1 MKHSKKLASLLLALV
16 MALSLAV
23 TAFADESTT
32 YSITINNSTAG
43 HTYEAYQIFTG
54 DLATNEAGNKV
65 LSNIV
70 WGSGVSEAGQTA
82 LGDAAAKTE
91 TLKTEADAKAFA
103 KAVAPYLTTAAGSA
117 NTVTDGKYVI
127 SGLAAGY
134 YLVKDQDGS
143 LIGDNDSYTEYII
156 QVVGNVTATPKSDV
170 PEVQKKVKDINDSTD
185 TTKTDW
191 QDSADYDIGDS
202 IPFQLK
208 ATLADNVSS
217 YTTYKVVF
225 HDTLSKGLTYNKDAK
240 VYIDGTETNGFTV
253 TATVNADGTTTLT
266 VSCDDVKALG
276 AGNSSVI
283 TVEYTVKLNENAVLG
298 SAGNPNEVYLEYSNN
313 PNKSE
318 NGNNETG
325 ETPKDVVI
333 VFTYKTIINKVDSEN
348 APLTGAAFK
357 LEKLIKGK
365 DGAAG
370 TWTTVKEFTVDE
382 TTTSFTFSGL
392 DDGQYKLT
400 ETKTPAGYNTIDPI
414 YFVIEATHDVTADA
428 PTLKTLNAYLTDA
441 NGNKRIGITFAE
453 LPDSLG
459 MHLSM
464 SVRTAVN
471 YARLVWSSMGM
482 LVSGQVGV
490 DQLAGPVGMAEVM
503 ADTAKYS
510 MISFFQL
517 VAFISIN
524 LGVMNL
530 LPLPALDGGR
540 LVFLIIEGIRR
551 KPVPP
556 RYEGYVHAAGLML
569 LLMLMVYVTGQDVL
583 RIFMRSN

>member
-1 MKHSKKLASLLLALV
+1 MKHIKKLASLLLVLV
-16 MALSLAV
+16 MVFALAT
-23 TAFADESTT
+23 TAFAEETT
-32 YSITINNSTAG
+32 YSITINNSAKD

-54 DLATNEAGNKV
+54 DLSGTT

-82 LGDAAAKTE
+82 LGDAAAKAE

-143 LIGDNDSYTEYII
+143 LTGDNDSYTEYII

-208 ATLADNVSS
+208 ATLANNVSS

-225 HDTLSKGLTYNKDAK
+225 HDTLSKGLTYNNDAK

-283 TVEYTVKLNENAVLG
+283 TVEYTAKLNENAVLG

-318 NGNNETG
+318 EGNNETG
-325 ETPKDVVI
+325 VTPKDVVI

-348 APLTGAAFK
+348 KPLTGAAFK

-365 DGAAG
+365 DGAAD

-414 YFVIEATHDVTADA
+414 YFVIEATHDETADA

-441 NGNKRIGITFAE
+441 NGNKQTEMKDGESVNIDLGTVDLTAGSITTTVVNKSGSE
-453 LPDSLG
+453 LPSTGGIGTTIFYVLG
-459 MHLSM
+459 GVLVLAAVVLLVTKKRM
-464 SVRTAVN
+464 S
-471 YARLVWSSMGM
+471 G
-482 LVSGQVGV
+482 
-490 DQLAGPVGMAEVM
+490 AE
-503 ADTAKYS
+503 K
-510 MISFFQL
+510 
-517 VAFISIN
+517 
-524 LGVMNL
+524 
-530 LPLPALDGGR
+530 
-540 LVFLIIEGIRR
+540 
-551 KPVPP
+551 
-556 RYEGYVHAAGLML
+556 
-569 LLMLMVYVTGQDVL
+569 
-583 RIFMRSN
+583 

>member
-1 MKHSKKLASLLLALV
+1 MKHIKKLASLLLVLV

-82 LGDAAAKTE
+82 LGDAAAKAE

-143 LIGDNDSYTEYII
+143 LTGDNDSYTEYII

-225 HDTLSKGLTYNKDAK
+225 HDTLSKGLTYNNDAK

-283 TVEYTVKLNENAVLG
+283 TVEYTAKLNENAVLG

-318 NGNNETG
+318 EGNNETG

-348 APLTGAAFK
+348 KPLTGAAFK

-365 DGAAG
+365 DGAAD

-414 YFVIEATHDVTADA
+414 YFVIEATHDETADA

-441 NGNKRIGITFAE
+441 NGNKQTEMKDGE
-453 LPDSLG
+453 
-459 MHLSM
+459 
-464 SVRTAVN
+464 SVN
-471 YARLVWSSMGM
+471 
-482 LVSGQVGV
+482 
-490 DQLAGPVGMAEVM
+490 
-503 ADTAKYS
+503 
-510 MISFFQL
+510 
-517 VAFISIN
+517 IN
-524 LGVMNL
+524 LGTVDLTAGSITTTVVNKSGSELPSTGGIGTTIFYVLGGVLVLAAVVL
-530 LPLPALDGGR
+530 L
-540 LVFLIIEGIRR
+540 
-551 KPVPP
+551 
-556 RYEGYVHAAGLML
+556 
-569 LLMLMVYVTGQDVL
+569 VTKKRMSGAEK
-583 RIFMRSN
+583 

>member
-283 TVEYTVKLNENAVLG
+283 TVEYTAKLNENAVLG

-318 NGNNETG
+318 EGNNETG

-333 VFTYKTIINKVDSEN
+333 VFTYKTIINKVDSETK
-348 APLTGAAFK
+348 PLTGAAFK
-357 LEKLIKGK
+357 LEKLIKGE
-365 DGAAG
+365 DGAAD
-370 TWTTVKEFTVDE
+370 TWTTIKEFAVDG

-400 ETKTPAGYNTIDPI
+400 ETKTPVGYNTIDPI
-414 YFVIEATHDVTADA
+414 YFVIEATHGETADV

-441 NGNKRIGITFAE
+441 NGNKQTEMKDGESVNIDLGTVDLTAGSITTTVVNKSGSE
-453 LPDSLG
+453 LPSTGGIGTTIFYVLG
-459 MHLSM
+459 GVLVLAAVVLLVTKKRM
-464 SVRTAVN
+464 S
-471 YARLVWSSMGM
+471 G
-482 LVSGQVGV
+482 
-490 DQLAGPVGMAEVM
+490 AE
-503 ADTAKYS
+503 K
-510 MISFFQL
+510 
-517 VAFISIN
+517 
-524 LGVMNL
+524 
-530 LPLPALDGGR
+530 
-540 LVFLIIEGIRR
+540 
-551 KPVPP
+551 
-556 RYEGYVHAAGLML
+556 
-569 LLMLMVYVTGQDVL
+569 
-583 RIFMRSN
+583 

>member
-1 MKHSKKLASLLLALV
+1 MKHIKKLASLLLVLV
-16 MALSLAV
+16 MVFALAT
-23 TAFADESTT
+23 TAFAEETT

-82 LGDAAAKTE
+82 LGDAAAKAE

-143 LIGDNDSYTEYII
+143 LTGDADAYTEYII
-156 QVVGNVTATPKSDV
+156 KVVSDTTATPKSSV
-170 PEVQKKVKDINDSTD
+170 PTVEKKVKDTNDSTGV
-185 TTKTDW
+185 TSDW

-208 ATLADNVSS
+208 ATLANNVSS

-225 HDTLSKGLTYNKDAK
+225 HDTLSKGLTYNNDAK

-283 TVEYTVKLNENAVLG
+283 TVEYTAKLNENAVLG

-318 NGNNETG
+318 EGNNETG

-333 VFTYKTIINKVDSEN
+333 VFTYKTIINKVDSETK
-348 APLTGAAFK
+348 PLTGAAFK
-357 LEKLIKGK
+357 LEKLIKGE
-365 DGAAG
+365 DGAADA
-370 TWTTVKEFTVDE
+370 WTTIKEFAVDG

-400 ETKTPAGYNTIDPI
+400 ETKTPVGYNTIDPI
-414 YFVIEATHDVTADA
+414 YFVIEATHGETADV

-441 NGNKRIGITFAE
+441 NGNKQTEMKDGESVNIDLGTVDLTAGSITTTVVNKSGSE
-453 LPDSLG
+453 LPSTGGIGTTIFYVLG
-459 MHLSM
+459 GVLVLAAVVLLVTKKRM
-464 SVRTAVN
+464 S
-471 YARLVWSSMGM
+471 G
-482 LVSGQVGV
+482 
-490 DQLAGPVGMAEVM
+490 AE
-503 ADTAKYS
+503 K
-510 MISFFQL
+510 
-517 VAFISIN
+517 
-524 LGVMNL
+524 
-530 LPLPALDGGR
+530 
-540 LVFLIIEGIRR
+540 
-551 KPVPP
+551 
-556 RYEGYVHAAGLML
+556 
-569 LLMLMVYVTGQDVL
+569 
-583 RIFMRSN
+583 

>member
-1 MKHSKKLASLLLALV
+1 MKHIKKLASLLLVLV
-16 MALSLAV
+16 MVFALAT
-23 TAFADESTT
+23 TAFAEETTT
-32 YSITINNSTAG
+32 YSITINNSAEG

-54 DLATNEAGNKV
+54 DLVEKDGTKI

-70 WGSGVSEAGQTA
+70 WGSGISEAGQTA
-82 LGDAAAKTE
+82 LGDAAAKAE
-91 TLKTEADAKAFA
+91 TLITEADAKAFA

-134 YLVKDQDGS
+134 YLVKDQDDS
-143 LIGDNDSYTEYII
+143 LTGDNDSYTEYII

-225 HDTLSKGLTYNKDAK
+225 HDTLSKGLTYNNDAK
-240 VYIDGTETNGFTV
+240 VYIDGTETNGFAV
-253 TATVNADGTTTLT
+253 TATVNADGTTLT
-266 VSCDDVKALG
+266 VSCDDVKALN
-276 AGNSSVI
+276 AVNSSAI
-283 TVEYTVKLNENAVLG
+283 TVEYTAKLNENAVLG
-298 SAGNPNEVYLEYSNN
+298 SAGNPNKVYLEYSNN

-318 NGNNETG
+318 SGENHETG
-325 ETPKDVVI
+325 KTPEDTVI
-333 VFTYKTIINKVDSEN
+333 VFTYQTIINKVDSEN
-348 APLTGAAFK
+348 KPLTGAAFK

-365 DGAAG
+365 DGAAD

-414 YFVIEATHDVTADA
+414 YFVIEATHDATADTPA
-428 PTLKTLNAYLTDA
+428 LTVLKAYLTDE
-441 NGNKRIGITFAE
+441 NGNKKTEVKDGETVNIDLGTVDLTAGSITTTVVNKSGSKLPSTGGIGTTIFYVLGGVLVLAAVVLLVTKKRMSGAE
-453 LPDSLG
+453 
-459 MHLSM
+459 
-464 SVRTAVN
+464 
-471 YARLVWSSMGM
+471 
-482 LVSGQVGV
+482 
-490 DQLAGPVGMAEVM
+490 
-503 ADTAKYS
+503 K
-510 MISFFQL
+510 
-517 VAFISIN
+517 
-524 LGVMNL
+524 
-530 LPLPALDGGR
+530 
-540 LVFLIIEGIRR
+540 
-551 KPVPP
+551 
-556 RYEGYVHAAGLML
+556 
-569 LLMLMVYVTGQDVL
+569 
-583 RIFMRSN
+583 

>member
-1 MKHSKKLASLLLALV
+1 MKHIKKLASLLLVLV

-23 TAFADESTT
+23 TAFADELTT

-54 DLATNEAGNKV
+54 DLSGTT

-82 LGDAAAKTE
+82 LGDAAAKAE

-143 LIGDNDSYTEYII
+143 LTGDADAYTEYII
-156 QVVGNVTATPKSDV
+156 KVVSDTTATPKSSV
-170 PEVQKKVKDINDSTD
+170 PTVEKKVKDTNDSTSV
-185 TTKTDW
+185 TSGW

-208 ATLADNVSS
+208 ATLANNVSS

-225 HDTLSKGLTYNKDAK
+225 HDTLSKGLTYNNDAK

-266 VSCDDVKALG
+266 VSCDDVKALD

-283 TVEYTVKLNENAVLG
+283 TVEYTAKLNENAVLG

-318 NGNNETG
+318 AGSNETG

-333 VFTYKTIINKVDSEN
+333 VFSYKTIINKVDSEN
-348 APLTGAAFK
+348 KPLTGAAFK

-365 DGAAG
+365 DGAAD

-428 PTLKTLNAYLTDA
+428 PTLNTLNAYLTDA
-441 NGNKRIGITFAE
+441 NGNKQTEMKDGESVNIDLGTVDLTAGSITTTVVNKSGAQLPETGGIGTTLFYV
-453 LPDSLG
+453 LG
-459 MHLSM
+459 GVL
-464 SVRTAVN
+464 VLAAVVL
-471 YARLVWSSMGM
+471 LVTKKRMGN
-482 LVSGQVGV
+482 
-490 DQLAGPVGMAEVM
+490 
-503 ADTAKYS
+503 T
-510 MISFFQL
+510 
-517 VAFISIN
+517 
-524 LGVMNL
+524 
-530 LPLPALDGGR
+530 
-540 LVFLIIEGIRR
+540 
-551 KPVPP
+551 
-556 RYEGYVHAAGLML
+556 
-569 LLMLMVYVTGQDVL
+569 
-583 RIFMRSN
+583 

>member
-1 MKHSKKLASLLLALV
+1 MKHIKKLASLLLVLV
-16 MALSLAV
+16 MVFALAT
-23 TAFADESTT
+23 TAFAEETT

-82 LGDAAAKTE
+82 LGDAAAKAE

-143 LIGDNDSYTEYII
+143 LTGDNDSYTEYII
-156 QVVGNVTATPKSDV
+156 RVVGDVTATPKSDV

-225 HDTLSKGLTYNKDAK
+225 HDTLSKGLTYNNDAK

-283 TVEYTVKLNENAVLG
+283 TVEYTAKLNENAVLG

-318 NGNNETG
+318 TGDNETG

-348 APLTGAAFK
+348 KPLTGAAFK

-365 DGAAG
+365 DGVAD

-414 YFVIEATHDVTADA
+414 YFVIEATHDETAAA
-428 PTLKTLNAYLTDA
+428 PALKTLNAYLTDA
-441 NGNKRIGITFAE
+441 NGNKQTEMKNGQSVNIDLGTVDLTAGSITTTVVNKSGSE
-453 LPDSLG
+453 LPSTGGIGTTIFYVLG
-459 MHLSM
+459 GVLVLAAVVLLVTKKRM
-464 SVRTAVN
+464 S
-471 YARLVWSSMGM
+471 G
-482 LVSGQVGV
+482 
-490 DQLAGPVGMAEVM
+490 AE
-503 ADTAKYS
+503 K
-510 MISFFQL
+510 
-517 VAFISIN
+517 
-524 LGVMNL
+524 
-530 LPLPALDGGR
+530 
-540 LVFLIIEGIRR
+540 
-551 KPVPP
+551 
-556 RYEGYVHAAGLML
+556 
-569 LLMLMVYVTGQDVL
+569 
-583 RIFMRSN
+583 

>member
-1 MKHSKKLASLLLALV
+1 MKHIKKLASLLLVLV
-16 MALSLAV
+16 MVFALAT
-23 TAFADESTT
+23 TAFAEETT

-82 LGDAAAKTE
+82 LGDAAAKAE

-143 LIGDNDSYTEYII
+143 LTGDNDSYTEYII

-225 HDTLSKGLTYNKDAK
+225 HDTLSKGLTYNNDAK

-253 TATVNADGTTTLT
+253 TATVNDDGTTTLT

-283 TVEYTVKLNENAVLG
+283 TVEYTAKLNENAVLG

-318 NGNNETG
+318 KGNNETG

-348 APLTGAAFK
+348 KPLTGAAFK

-365 DGAAG
+365 DGAAD

-414 YFVIEATHDVTADA
+414 YFVIEATHDETADA

-441 NGNKRIGITFAE
+441 NGNKQTEMKDGESVNIDLGTVDLTAGSITTTVVNKSGSKLPSTGGIGTTIFYVLGGVLVLAAVVLLVTKKRMSGAE
-453 LPDSLG
+453 
-459 MHLSM
+459 
-464 SVRTAVN
+464 
-471 YARLVWSSMGM
+471 
-482 LVSGQVGV
+482 
-490 DQLAGPVGMAEVM
+490 
-503 ADTAKYS
+503 K
-510 MISFFQL
+510 
-517 VAFISIN
+517 
-524 LGVMNL
+524 
-530 LPLPALDGGR
+530 
-540 LVFLIIEGIRR
+540 
-551 KPVPP
+551 
-556 RYEGYVHAAGLML
+556 
-569 LLMLMVYVTGQDVL
+569 
-583 RIFMRSN
+583 

>member
-1 MKHSKKLASLLLALV
+1 MKHIKKLASLLLVLV
-16 MALSLAV
+16 MVFALAT
-23 TAFADESTT
+23 TAFAEETT
-32 YSITINNSTAG
+32 YSITINNSAKD

-54 DLATNEAGNKV
+54 DLSGTT

-82 LGDAAAKTE
+82 LGDAAAKAE

-143 LIGDNDSYTEYII
+143 LTGDNDSYTEYII

-208 ATLADNVSS
+208 ATLANNVSS

-225 HDTLSKGLTYNKDAK
+225 HDTLSKGLTYNNDAK

-283 TVEYTVKLNENAVLG
+283 TVEYTAKLNENAVLG

-318 NGNNETG
+318 KGNNETG

-333 VFTYKTIINKVDSEN
+333 VFTYKTIINKVDSEK

-365 DGAAG
+365 DGAAD

-414 YFVIEATHDVTADA
+414 YFVIEATHDATADTPA
-428 PTLKTLNAYLTDA
+428 LTVLKAYLTDA
-441 NGNKRIGITFAE
+441 NGNKQTEMKDGESVNIDLGTVDLTAGSITTTVVNKSGSE
-453 LPDSLG
+453 LPSTGGIGTTIFYVLG
-459 MHLSM
+459 GVLVLAAVVLLVTKKRM
-464 SVRTAVN
+464 S
-471 YARLVWSSMGM
+471 G
-482 LVSGQVGV
+482 
-490 DQLAGPVGMAEVM
+490 AE
-503 ADTAKYS
+503 K
-510 MISFFQL
+510 
-517 VAFISIN
+517 
-524 LGVMNL
+524 
-530 LPLPALDGGR
+530 
-540 LVFLIIEGIRR
+540 
-551 KPVPP
+551 
-556 RYEGYVHAAGLML
+556 
-569 LLMLMVYVTGQDVL
+569 
-583 RIFMRSN
+583 

>member
-1 MKHSKKLASLLLALV
+1 MKTMKRMAGVLLALV
-16 MALSLAV
+16 MALALTV
-23 TAFADESTT
+23 PAFAADTT
-32 YSITINNSTAG
+32 YSITINNSTEG

-54 DLATNEAGNKV
+54 DLHEGV
-65 LSNIV
+65 LSNIK
-70 WGSGVSEAGQTA
+70 WGSGISEAGKTA
-82 LGDAAAKTE
+82 LGDAAAKAE

-103 KAVAPYLTTAAGSA
+103 KEVAPYLTTAAGSA

-134 YLVKDQDGS
+134 YLVKDKDGS
-143 LIGDNDSYTEYII
+143 LTGDSDSYTEYII

-208 ATLADNVSS
+208 ATLANNVSS

-225 HDTLSKGLTYNKDAK
+225 HDTLSKGLTYNNDAK
-240 VYIDGTETNGFTV
+240 VYIGGTETNGFTV

-283 TVEYTVKLNENAVLG
+283 TVEYTAKLNENAVLG
-298 SAGNPNEVYLEYSNN
+298 SAGNPNKVYLEYSNN

-318 NGNNETG
+318 TGDNETG
-325 ETPKDVVI
+325 NTPEDTVI

-348 APLTGAAFK
+348 KPLTGAAFK

-365 DGAAG
+365 DGAAD

-414 YFVIEATHDVTADA
+414 YFVIEATHDATADTPA
-428 PTLKTLNAYLTDA
+428 LTVLKAYLTDE
-441 NGNKRIGITFAE
+441 NGNKKTEVKDGETVNIDLGTVDLTAGSITTNVVNKAGSE
-453 LPDSLG
+453 LPSTGGMGTTIFYVLG
-459 MHLSM
+459 SVLLVGAAILLITKKRM
-464 SVRTAVN
+464 S
-471 YARLVWSSMGM
+471 
-482 LVSGQVGV
+482 
-490 DQLAGPVGMAEVM
+490 AE
-503 ADTAKYS
+503 K
-510 MISFFQL
+510 
-517 VAFISIN
+517 
-524 LGVMNL
+524 
-530 LPLPALDGGR
+530 
-540 LVFLIIEGIRR
+540 
-551 KPVPP
+551 
-556 RYEGYVHAAGLML
+556 
-569 LLMLMVYVTGQDVL
+569 
-583 RIFMRSN
+583 

>member
-1 MKHSKKLASLLLALV
+1 MKHIKKLASLLLVLV
-16 MALSLAV
+16 MVFALAT
-23 TAFADESTT
+23 TAFAEETA
-32 YSITINNSTAG
+32 YSITINNSAKD

-54 DLATNEAGNKV
+54 DLSGTT

-82 LGDAAAKTE
+82 LGDAAAKAE

-143 LIGDNDSYTEYII
+143 LTGDADAYTEYII
-156 QVVGNVTATPKSDV
+156 KVVSDTTATPKSSV
-170 PEVQKKVKDINDSTD
+170 PTVEKKVKDTNDSTGV
-185 TTKTDW
+185 TSDW

-208 ATLADNVSS
+208 ATLANNVSS

-225 HDTLSKGLTYNKDAK
+225 HDTLSKGLTYNNDAK
-240 VYIDGTETNGFTV
+240 VYIGGTETNGFTV

-348 APLTGAAFK
+348 KPLTGAAFK

-428 PTLKTLNAYLTDA
+428 PTLKTLNAYLTDT
-441 NGNKRIGITFAE
+441 NGNKQTEMKDGESVNIDLGTVDLTAGSITTTVVNKSGAQLPETGGIGTTIFYV
-453 LPDSLG
+453 LG
-459 MHLSM
+459 GVL
-464 SVRTAVN
+464 VLAAVVL
-471 YARLVWSSMGM
+471 LVTKKRMGN
-482 LVSGQVGV
+482 
-490 DQLAGPVGMAEVM
+490 
-503 ADTAKYS
+503 T
-510 MISFFQL
+510 
-517 VAFISIN
+517 
-524 LGVMNL
+524 
-530 LPLPALDGGR
+530 
-540 LVFLIIEGIRR
+540 
-551 KPVPP
+551 
-556 RYEGYVHAAGLML
+556 
-569 LLMLMVYVTGQDVL
+569 
-583 RIFMRSN
+583 

>member
-1 MKHSKKLASLLLALV
+1 MKHIKKLASLLLVLV
-16 MALSLAV
+16 MVFALAT
-23 TAFADESTT
+23 TAFAEETT
-32 YSITINNSTAG
+32 YSITINNSAKD

-54 DLATNEAGNKV
+54 DLSGTT

-82 LGDAAAKTE
+82 LGDAAAKAE

-117 NTVTDGKYVI
+117 DTVTDGKYVI

-143 LIGDNDSYTEYII
+143 LTGDNDSYTEYII

-225 HDTLSKGLTYNKDAK
+225 HDTLSKGLTYNNDAK

-283 TVEYTVKLNENAVLG
+283 TVEYTAKLNENAVLG

-318 NGNNETG
+318 KGNNETG

-348 APLTGAAFK
+348 KPLTGAAFK

-365 DGAAG
+365 DGAAD

-414 YFVIEATHDVTADA
+414 YFVIEATHDETADA

-441 NGNKRIGITFAE
+441 NGNKQTEMKDGESVNIDLGTVDLTAGSITTTVVNKSGSKLPSTGGIGTTIFYVLGGVLVLAAVVLLVTKKRMSGAE
-453 LPDSLG
+453 
-459 MHLSM
+459 
-464 SVRTAVN
+464 
-471 YARLVWSSMGM
+471 
-482 LVSGQVGV
+482 
-490 DQLAGPVGMAEVM
+490 
-503 ADTAKYS
+503 K
-510 MISFFQL
+510 
-517 VAFISIN
+517 
-524 LGVMNL
+524 
-530 LPLPALDGGR
+530 
-540 LVFLIIEGIRR
+540 
-551 KPVPP
+551 
-556 RYEGYVHAAGLML
+556 
-569 LLMLMVYVTGQDVL
+569 
-583 RIFMRSN
+583 

>member
-1 MKHSKKLASLLLALV
+1 MKHIKKLASLLLVLV
-16 MALSLAV
+16 MVFALAT
-23 TAFADESTT
+23 TAFAEETT
-32 YSITINNSTAG
+32 YSITINNSAKD

-54 DLATNEAGNKV
+54 DLSGTT

-82 LGDAAAKTE
+82 LGDAAAKAE

-143 LIGDNDSYTEYII
+143 LTGDSDSYTEYII

-170 PEVQKKVKDINDSTD
+170 PGVQKKVKDINDSTD

-225 HDTLSKGLTYNKDAK
+225 HDTLSKGLTYNNDAK

-266 VSCDDVKALG
+266 VSCDDVKALD

-283 TVEYTVKLNENAVLG
+283 TVEYTAKLNENAVLG

-318 NGNNETG
+318 EGNNETG

-348 APLTGAAFK
+348 KPLTGAAFK

-365 DGAAG
+365 DGAAD

-400 ETKTPAGYNTIDPI
+400 ETKTPVGYNTIDPI
-414 YFVIEATHDVTADA
+414 YFVIEATHDETADA

-441 NGNKRIGITFAE
+441 NGNKQTEMKDGESVNIDLGTVDLTAGSITTTVVNKSGSE
-453 LPDSLG
+453 LPSTGGIGTTIFYVLG
-459 MHLSM
+459 GVLVLAAVVLLVTKKRM
-464 SVRTAVN
+464 SV
-471 YARLVWSSMGM
+471 
-482 LVSGQVGV
+482 
-490 DQLAGPVGMAEVM
+490 AE
-503 ADTAKYS
+503 K
-510 MISFFQL
+510 
-517 VAFISIN
+517 
-524 LGVMNL
+524 
-530 LPLPALDGGR
+530 
-540 LVFLIIEGIRR
+540 
-551 KPVPP
+551 
-556 RYEGYVHAAGLML
+556 
-569 LLMLMVYVTGQDVL
+569 
-583 RIFMRSN
+583 

>member
-1 MKHSKKLASLLLALV
+1 MKHIKKLASLLLVLV
-16 MALSLAV
+16 MVFALAT
-23 TAFADESTT
+23 TAFADETTT
-32 YSITINNSTAG
+32 YSITINNSAEG

-54 DLATNEAGNKV
+54 DLVEKDGTKI

-70 WGSGVSEAGQTA
+70 WGSGISEAGQTA
-82 LGDAAAKTE
+82 LGDAAAKAE

-143 LIGDNDSYTEYII
+143 LTGDADAYTEYII
-156 QVVGNVTATPKSDV
+156 KVVSDTTATPKSSV
-170 PEVQKKVKDINDSTD
+170 PTVEKKVKDTNDSTGV
-185 TTKTDW
+185 TSDW

-225 HDTLSKGLTYNKDAK
+225 HDTLFKGLTYNNDAK
-240 VYIDGTETNGFTV
+240 VYIDGTETNGFAV
-253 TATVNADGTTTLT
+253 TATVNADGTTLT
-266 VSCDDVKALG
+266 VSCDDVKALS
-276 AGNSSVI
+276 AVNSSAI
-283 TVEYTVKLNENAVLG
+283 TVEYTAKLNENAVLG
-298 SAGNPNEVYLEYSNN
+298 SAGNPNKVYLEYSNN

-318 NGNNETG
+318 SGENHETG
-325 ETPKDVVI
+325 KTPEDTVI
-333 VFTYKTIINKVDSEN
+333 VFTYQTIINKVDSEN
-348 APLTGAAFK
+348 KPLTGAAFK

-414 YFVIEATHDVTADA
+414 YFVIEATHDETADA

-441 NGNKRIGITFAE
+441 NGNKQTEMKDGERVNIDLGTVDLTAGSITTTVVNKSGSE
-453 LPDSLG
+453 LPSTGGIGTTIFYVLG
-459 MHLSM
+459 GVLVLAAVVLLVTNKRM
-464 SVRTAVN
+464 S
-471 YARLVWSSMGM
+471 G
-482 LVSGQVGV
+482 
-490 DQLAGPVGMAEVM
+490 AE
-503 ADTAKYS
+503 K
-510 MISFFQL
+510 
-517 VAFISIN
+517 
-524 LGVMNL
+524 
-530 LPLPALDGGR
+530 
-540 LVFLIIEGIRR
+540 
-551 KPVPP
+551 
-556 RYEGYVHAAGLML
+556 
-569 LLMLMVYVTGQDVL
+569 
-583 RIFMRSN
+583 

>member
-1 MKHSKKLASLLLALV
+1 MKHIKKLASLLLALV
-16 MALSLAV
+16 MVFALAT
-23 TAFADESTT
+23 TAFAEETA
-32 YSITINNSTAG
+32 YSITINNSAKD

-54 DLATNEAGNKV
+54 DLSGTT

-82 LGDAAAKTE
+82 LGDAAAKAE

-143 LIGDNDSYTEYII
+143 LTGDADAYTEYII
-156 QVVGNVTATPKSDV
+156 KVVSDTTATPKSSV
-170 PEVQKKVKDINDSTD
+170 PTVEKKVKDTNDSTGV
-185 TTKTDW
+185 TSDW

-208 ATLADNVSS
+208 ATLANNVSS

-225 HDTLSKGLTYNKDAK
+225 HDTLSKGLTYNNDAK
-240 VYIDGTETNGFTV
+240 VYIGGTETNGFTV

-414 YFVIEATHDVTADA
+414 YFVIEATHDATADTPA
-428 PTLKTLNAYLTDA
+428 LTVLKAYLTDE
-441 NGNKRIGITFAE
+441 NGNKKTEVKDGETVNIDLGTVDLTAGSITTTVVNKSGSE
-453 LPDSLG
+453 LPSTGGIGTTIFYVLG
-459 MHLSM
+459 GVLVLAAVVLLVTKKRM
-464 SVRTAVN
+464 S
-471 YARLVWSSMGM
+471 G
-482 LVSGQVGV
+482 
-490 DQLAGPVGMAEVM
+490 AE
-503 ADTAKYS
+503 K
-510 MISFFQL
+510 
-517 VAFISIN
+517 
-524 LGVMNL
+524 
-530 LPLPALDGGR
+530 
-540 LVFLIIEGIRR
+540 
-551 KPVPP
+551 
-556 RYEGYVHAAGLML
+556 
-569 LLMLMVYVTGQDVL
+569 
-583 RIFMRSN
+583 

>member
-1 MKHSKKLASLLLALV
+1 MKHIKKLASLLLVLV
-16 MALSLAV
+16 MVFALAT
-23 TAFADESTT
+23 TAFAEETA
-32 YSITINNSTAG
+32 YSITINNSAKD

-54 DLATNEAGNKV
+54 DLSGTT

-82 LGDAAAKTE
+82 LGDAAAKAE

-143 LIGDNDSYTEYII
+143 LTGDADAYTEYII
-156 QVVGNVTATPKSDV
+156 KVVSDTTATPKSSV
-170 PEVQKKVKDINDSTD
+170 PTVEKKVKDTNDSTGV
-185 TTKTDW
+185 TSDW

-225 HDTLSKGLTYNKDAK
+225 HDTLSKGLTYNNDAK

-283 TVEYTVKLNENAVLG
+283 TVEYTAKLNENAVLG

-348 APLTGAAFK
+348 KPLTGAAFK

-365 DGAAG
+365 DGAAD

-414 YFVIEATHDVTADA
+414 YFVIEATHDETADA

-441 NGNKRIGITFAE
+441 NGNKQTEMKDGESVNIDLGTVDLTAGSITTTVVNKSGSE
-453 LPDSLG
+453 LPSTGGIGTTIFYVLG
-459 MHLSM
+459 GVLVLAAVVLLVTKKRM
-464 SVRTAVN
+464 S
-471 YARLVWSSMGM
+471 G
-482 LVSGQVGV
+482 
-490 DQLAGPVGMAEVM
+490 AE
-503 ADTAKYS
+503 K
-510 MISFFQL
+510 
-517 VAFISIN
+517 
-524 LGVMNL
+524 
-530 LPLPALDGGR
+530 
-540 LVFLIIEGIRR
+540 
-551 KPVPP
+551 
-556 RYEGYVHAAGLML
+556 
-569 LLMLMVYVTGQDVL
+569 
-583 RIFMRSN
+583 

>member
-1 MKHSKKLASLLLALV
+1 MRHIKKLASLLLVLV
-16 MALSLAV
+16 MVFALAT
-23 TAFADESTT
+23 TAFAEETT
-32 YSITINNSTAG
+32 YSITINNSAEG

-54 DLATNEAGNKV
+54 DLVEKDGTKI

-70 WGSGVSEAGQTA
+70 WGSGISEAGQTA
-82 LGDAAAKTE
+82 LGDAAAKAE

-143 LIGDNDSYTEYII
+143 LTGDNDSYTEYII

-225 HDTLSKGLTYNKDAK
+225 HDTLSKGLTYNNDAK
-240 VYIDGTETNGFTV
+240 VYIDGTETNGFAV
-253 TATVNADGTTTLT
+253 TATVNADGTTLT
-266 VSCDDVKALG
+266 VSCDDVKALN
-276 AGNSSVI
+276 AVNSSAI
-283 TVEYTVKLNENAVLG
+283 TVEYTAKLNENAVLG

-318 NGNNETG
+318 KGNNETG

-348 APLTGAAFK
+348 KPLTGAAFK

-365 DGAAG
+365 DGAAD

-414 YFVIEATHDVTADA
+414 YFVIEATHDETADA

-441 NGNKRIGITFAE
+441 NGNKQTEMKDGESVNIDLGTVDLTAGSITTTVVNKSGSKLPSTGGIGTTIFYV
-453 LPDSLG
+453 LG
-459 MHLSM
+459 G
-464 SVRTAVN
+464 V
-471 YARLVWSSMGM
+471 LV
-482 LVSGQVGV
+482 
-490 DQLAGPVGMAEVM
+490 
-503 ADTAKYS
+503 
-510 MISFFQL
+510 L
-517 VAFISIN
+517 VA
-524 LGVMNL
+524 VVL
-530 LPLPALDGGR
+530 L
-540 LVFLIIEGIRR
+540 
-551 KPVPP
+551 
-556 RYEGYVHAAGLML
+556 
-569 LLMLMVYVTGQDVL
+569 VTNKRMSGAEK
-583 RIFMRSN
+583 

>member
-1 MKHSKKLASLLLALV
+1 MKHIKKLASLLLVLV
-16 MALSLAV
+16 MVFALAT
-23 TAFADESTT
+23 TAFAEETA
-32 YSITINNSTAG
+32 YSITINNSAKD

-54 DLATNEAGNKV
+54 DLSGTT

-82 LGDAAAKTE
+82 LGDAAAKAE

-134 YLVKDQDGS
+134 YLVKDKDGS
-143 LIGDNDSYTEYII
+143 LTGDNDSYTEYII

-185 TTKTDW
+185 TTKTGW

-208 ATLADNVSS
+208 ATLSDNVSS

-225 HDTLSKGLTYNKDAK
+225 HDTLSKGLTYNNDAK
-240 VYIDGTETNGFTV
+240 VYIGGTETNGFTV

-266 VSCDDVKALG
+266 VSCDDVKALD

-365 DGAAG
+365 DGAAD

-441 NGNKRIGITFAE
+441 NGNKQTEMKDGESVNIDLGTVDLTAGSITTTVVNKSGSE
-453 LPDSLG
+453 LPSTGGIGTTIFYVLG
-459 MHLSM
+459 GVLVLAAVVLLVTKKRM
-464 SVRTAVN
+464 S
-471 YARLVWSSMGM
+471 G
-482 LVSGQVGV
+482 
-490 DQLAGPVGMAEVM
+490 AE
-503 ADTAKYS
+503 K
-510 MISFFQL
+510 
-517 VAFISIN
+517 
-524 LGVMNL
+524 
-530 LPLPALDGGR
+530 
-540 LVFLIIEGIRR
+540 
-551 KPVPP
+551 
-556 RYEGYVHAAGLML
+556 
-569 LLMLMVYVTGQDVL
+569 
-583 RIFMRSN
+583 

>member
-1 MKHSKKLASLLLALV
+1 MKHIKKLASLLLVLV

-23 TAFADESTT
+23 TAFADEPTT

-82 LGDAAAKTE
+82 LGDAAAKAE
-91 TLKTEADAKAFA
+91 TLENEADAKAFA

-143 LIGDNDSYTEYII
+143 LTGDADAYTEYII
-156 QVVGNVTATPKSDV
+156 KVVSDTTATPKSSV
-170 PEVQKKVKDINDSTD
+170 PTVEKKVKDTNDSTGV
-185 TTKTDW
+185 TSDW

-208 ATLADNVSS
+208 ATLANNVSS

-225 HDTLSKGLTYNKDAK
+225 HDTLSKGLTYNNDAK
-240 VYIDGTETNGFTV
+240 VYIGGTETNGFTV

-283 TVEYTVKLNENAVLG
+283 TVEYTAKLNENAVLG

-318 NGNNETG
+318 EGNNNETG

-348 APLTGAAFK
+348 KPLTGAAFK

-365 DGAAG
+365 DGAAD

-414 YFVIEATHDVTADA
+414 YFVIEATHDETADA

-441 NGNKRIGITFAE
+441 NGNKQTEMKDGESVNIDLGTVDLTAGSITTTVVNKSGSE
-453 LPDSLG
+453 LPSTGGIGTTIFYVLG
-459 MHLSM
+459 GVLVLAAVVLLVTKKRM
-464 SVRTAVN
+464 S
-471 YARLVWSSMGM
+471 G
-482 LVSGQVGV
+482 
-490 DQLAGPVGMAEVM
+490 AE
-503 ADTAKYS
+503 K
-510 MISFFQL
+510 
-517 VAFISIN
+517 
-524 LGVMNL
+524 
-530 LPLPALDGGR
+530 
-540 LVFLIIEGIRR
+540 
-551 KPVPP
+551 
-556 RYEGYVHAAGLML
+556 
-569 LLMLMVYVTGQDVL
+569 
-583 RIFMRSN
+583 

>member
-1 MKHSKKLASLLLALV
+1 MKHIKKLASLLLVLV
-16 MALSLAV
+16 MVFALAT
-23 TAFADESTT
+23 TAFAEETT
-32 YSITINNSTAG
+32 YSITINNSAKD

-54 DLATNEAGNKV
+54 DLSGTT

-82 LGDAAAKTE
+82 LGDAAAKAE

-143 LIGDNDSYTEYII
+143 LTGDNDSYTEYII

-225 HDTLSKGLTYNKDAK
+225 HDTLSKGLTYNNDAK
-240 VYIDGTETNGFTV
+240 VYIDGTETNGFAV
-253 TATVNADGTTTLT
+253 TATVNADGTTLT
-266 VSCDDVKALG
+266 VSCDDVKALN
-276 AGNSSVI
+276 AVNSSAI
-283 TVEYTVKLNENAVLG
+283 TVEYTAKLNENAVLG

-318 NGNNETG
+318 KGNNETG

-348 APLTGAAFK
+348 KPLTGAAFK

-365 DGAAG
+365 DGAAD

-400 ETKTPAGYNTIDPI
+400 ETKTPVGYNTIDPI
-414 YFVIEATHDVTADA
+414 YFVIEATHDETADA

-441 NGNKRIGITFAE
+441 NGNKQTEMKDGESVNIDLGTVDLTAGSITTTVVNKSGSKLPSTGGIGTTIFYVLGGVLVLAAVVLLVTNKRMSGAE
-453 LPDSLG
+453 
-459 MHLSM
+459 
-464 SVRTAVN
+464 
-471 YARLVWSSMGM
+471 
-482 LVSGQVGV
+482 
-490 DQLAGPVGMAEVM
+490 
-503 ADTAKYS
+503 K
-510 MISFFQL
+510 
-517 VAFISIN
+517 
-524 LGVMNL
+524 
-530 LPLPALDGGR
+530 
-540 LVFLIIEGIRR
+540 
-551 KPVPP
+551 
-556 RYEGYVHAAGLML
+556 
-569 LLMLMVYVTGQDVL
+569 
-583 RIFMRSN
+583 

>member
-1 MKHSKKLASLLLALV
+1 MKHIKKLASLLLALV
-16 MALSLAV
+16 MVLSLAV
-23 TAFADESTT
+23 TAFADEPTT

-82 LGDAAAKTE
+82 LGDAAAKAE

-143 LIGDNDSYTEYII
+143 LTGDNDSYTEYII

-283 TVEYTVKLNENAVLG
+283 TVEYTAKLNENAVLG

-348 APLTGAAFK
+348 KPLTGAAFK

-365 DGAAG
+365 DGAAD

-400 ETKTPAGYNTIDPI
+400 ETKTPVGYNTIDPI
-414 YFVIEATHDVTADA
+414 YFVIEATHDETADA

-441 NGNKRIGITFAE
+441 NGNKQTEMKDGESVNIDLGTVDLTAGSITTTVVNKSGSE
-453 LPDSLG
+453 LPSTGGIGTTIFYVLG
-459 MHLSM
+459 GVLVLAAVVLLVTKKRM
-464 SVRTAVN
+464 S
-471 YARLVWSSMGM
+471 G
-482 LVSGQVGV
+482 
-490 DQLAGPVGMAEVM
+490 AE
-503 ADTAKYS
+503 K
-510 MISFFQL
+510 
-517 VAFISIN
+517 
-524 LGVMNL
+524 
-530 LPLPALDGGR
+530 
-540 LVFLIIEGIRR
+540 
-551 KPVPP
+551 
-556 RYEGYVHAAGLML
+556 
-569 LLMLMVYVTGQDVL
+569 
-583 RIFMRSN
+583 

>member
-1 MKHSKKLASLLLALV
+1 MKHIKKLASLLLALV

-82 LGDAAAKTE
+82 LGDAAAKAE

-283 TVEYTVKLNENAVLG
+283 TVEYTAKLNENAVLG

-318 NGNNETG
+318 EGNNETG

-333 VFTYKTIINKVDSEN
+333 VFTYKTIINKVDSETK
-348 APLTGAAFK
+348 PLTGAAFK
-357 LEKLIKGK
+357 LEKLIKGE
-365 DGAAG
+365 DGAAD
-370 TWTTVKEFTVDE
+370 TWTTVQEFTVDE

-400 ETKTPAGYNTIDPI
+400 ETKTPVGYNTIDPI
-414 YFVIEATHDVTADA
+414 YFVIEATHGETADV

-441 NGNKRIGITFAE
+441 NGNKQTEMKDGESVNIDLGTVDLTAGSITTTVVNKSGSE
-453 LPDSLG
+453 LPSTGGIGTTIFYVLG
-459 MHLSM
+459 GVLVLAAVVLLVTKKRM
-464 SVRTAVN
+464 S
-471 YARLVWSSMGM
+471 G
-482 LVSGQVGV
+482 
-490 DQLAGPVGMAEVM
+490 AE
-503 ADTAKYS
+503 K
-510 MISFFQL
+510 
-517 VAFISIN
+517 
-524 LGVMNL
+524 
-530 LPLPALDGGR
+530 
-540 LVFLIIEGIRR
+540 
-551 KPVPP
+551 
-556 RYEGYVHAAGLML
+556 
-569 LLMLMVYVTGQDVL
+569 
-583 RIFMRSN
+583 

>member
-1 MKHSKKLASLLLALV
+1 MKHIKKLASLLLVLV
-16 MALSLAV
+16 MVFALAT
-23 TAFADESTT
+23 TAFAEETT
-32 YSITINNSTAG
+32 YSITINNSAKD

-54 DLATNEAGNKV
+54 DLSGTT

-82 LGDAAAKTE
+82 LGDAAAKAE

-143 LIGDNDSYTEYII
+143 LTGDNDSYTEYII

-225 HDTLSKGLTYNKDAK
+225 HDTLSKGLTYNNDAK
-240 VYIDGTETNGFTV
+240 VYIDGTETNGFAV
-253 TATVNADGTTTLT
+253 TATVNADGTTLT
-266 VSCDDVKALG
+266 VSCDDVKALS
-276 AGNSSVI
+276 AVNSSAI
-283 TVEYTVKLNENAVLG
+283 TVEYTAKLNENAVLG

-318 NGNNETG
+318 KGNNETG

-348 APLTGAAFK
+348 KPLTGAAFK

-365 DGAAG
+365 DGAAD
-370 TWTTVKEFTVDE
+370 TWTTVKEFIVDE

-400 ETKTPAGYNTIDPI
+400 ETKTPVGYNTIDPI
-414 YFVIEATHDVTADA
+414 YFVIEATHDETADA

-441 NGNKRIGITFAE
+441 NGNKQTEMKDGESVNIDLGTVDLTAGSITTTVVNKSGSKLPSTGGIGTTIFYVLGGVLVLAAVVLLVTNKRMSGAE
-453 LPDSLG
+453 
-459 MHLSM
+459 
-464 SVRTAVN
+464 
-471 YARLVWSSMGM
+471 
-482 LVSGQVGV
+482 
-490 DQLAGPVGMAEVM
+490 
-503 ADTAKYS
+503 K
-510 MISFFQL
+510 
-517 VAFISIN
+517 
-524 LGVMNL
+524 
-530 LPLPALDGGR
+530 
-540 LVFLIIEGIRR
+540 
-551 KPVPP
+551 
-556 RYEGYVHAAGLML
+556 
-569 LLMLMVYVTGQDVL
+569 
-583 RIFMRSN
+583 

>member
-1 MKHSKKLASLLLALV
+1 MKHIKKLASLLLALV
-16 MALSLAV
+16 MVLSLAV
-23 TAFADESTT
+23 TAFADEPTT

-82 LGDAAAKTE
+82 LGDAAAKAE

-143 LIGDNDSYTEYII
+143 LTGDNDSYTEYII

-225 HDTLSKGLTYNKDAK
+225 HDTLSKGLTYNNDAK

-253 TATVNADGTTTLT
+253 TATVNADGITTLT

-283 TVEYTVKLNENAVLG
+283 TVEYTAKLNENAVLG

-318 NGNNETG
+318 KGNNETG

-348 APLTGAAFK
+348 KPLTGAAFK

-414 YFVIEATHDVTADA
+414 YFVIEATHDATADTPA
-428 PTLKTLNAYLTDA
+428 LTVLKAYLTDE
-441 NGNKRIGITFAE
+441 NGNKKTEVKDGETVNIDLGTVDLTAGSITTTVVNKSGSE
-453 LPDSLG
+453 LPSTGGIGTTIFYVLG
-459 MHLSM
+459 GVLVLAAVVLLVTKKRM
-464 SVRTAVN
+464 S
-471 YARLVWSSMGM
+471 G
-482 LVSGQVGV
+482 
-490 DQLAGPVGMAEVM
+490 AE
-503 ADTAKYS
+503 K
-510 MISFFQL
+510 
-517 VAFISIN
+517 
-524 LGVMNL
+524 
-530 LPLPALDGGR
+530 
-540 LVFLIIEGIRR
+540 
-551 KPVPP
+551 
-556 RYEGYVHAAGLML
+556 
-569 LLMLMVYVTGQDVL
+569 
-583 RIFMRSN
+583 

>member
-82 LGDAAAKTE
+82 LGDAAAKAE

-240 VYIDGTETNGFTV
+240 VYIGGTETNGFAV

-266 VSCDDVKALG
+266 VSCDDVKALD
-276 AGNSSVI
+276 ASNSSVI
-283 TVEYTVKLNENAVLG
+283 TVEYTAKLNENAVLG

-318 NGNNETG
+318 KGNNETG

-348 APLTGAAFK
+348 KPLTGAAFK

-365 DGAAG
+365 DGDAD
-370 TWTTVKEFTVDE
+370 TWTTVKEFAVDE

-400 ETKTPAGYNTIDPI
+400 ETKTPVGYNTIDPI
-414 YFVIEATHDVTADA
+414 YFVIKATHGETADA

-441 NGNKRIGITFAE
+441 NGNKQTEMKDGESVNIDLGIVDLTAGSITTTVVNKSGSKLPSTGGIGTTIFYVLGGVLVLAAVVLLVTKKRMSGAE
-453 LPDSLG
+453 
-459 MHLSM
+459 
-464 SVRTAVN
+464 
-471 YARLVWSSMGM
+471 
-482 LVSGQVGV
+482 
-490 DQLAGPVGMAEVM
+490 
-503 ADTAKYS
+503 K
-510 MISFFQL
+510 
-517 VAFISIN
+517 
-524 LGVMNL
+524 
-530 LPLPALDGGR
+530 
-540 LVFLIIEGIRR
+540 
-551 KPVPP
+551 
-556 RYEGYVHAAGLML
+556 
-569 LLMLMVYVTGQDVL
+569 
-583 RIFMRSN
+583 

>member
-1 MKHSKKLASLLLALV
+1 MKHIKKLASLLLALV
-16 MALSLAV
+16 MVLSLAV
-23 TAFADESTT
+23 TAFADEPTT

-82 LGDAAAKTE
+82 LGDAAAKAE

-143 LIGDNDSYTEYII
+143 LTGDNDSYTEYII

-170 PEVQKKVKDINDSTD
+170 PKVQKKVKDINDSTD
-185 TTKTDW
+185 TTETDW

-208 ATLADNVSS
+208 ATLANNVSS

-225 HDTLSKGLTYNKDAK
+225 HDTLSKGLTYNNDAK
-240 VYIDGTETNGFTV
+240 VYIGDTETNGFTV
-253 TATVNADGTTTLT
+253 TATVNADGGTTTLT

-441 NGNKRIGITFAE
+441 NGNKQTEMKDGESVNIDLGAVDLTAGSITTTVVNKSGSE
-453 LPDSLG
+453 LPSTGGIGTTIFYVLG
-459 MHLSM
+459 GVLVLAAVVLLVTKKRM
-464 SVRTAVN
+464 S
-471 YARLVWSSMGM
+471 G
-482 LVSGQVGV
+482 
-490 DQLAGPVGMAEVM
+490 AE
-503 ADTAKYS
+503 K
-510 MISFFQL
+510 
-517 VAFISIN
+517 
-524 LGVMNL
+524 
-530 LPLPALDGGR
+530 
-540 LVFLIIEGIRR
+540 
-551 KPVPP
+551 
-556 RYEGYVHAAGLML
+556 
-569 LLMLMVYVTGQDVL
+569 
-583 RIFMRSN
+583 